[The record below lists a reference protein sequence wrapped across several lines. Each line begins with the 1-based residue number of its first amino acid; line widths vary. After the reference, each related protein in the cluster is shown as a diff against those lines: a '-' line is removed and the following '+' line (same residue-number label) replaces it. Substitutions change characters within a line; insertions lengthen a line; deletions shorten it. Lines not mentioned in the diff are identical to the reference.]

1 MGLGHILLAELID
14 VITLQKTTCAG
25 ISTVCGGNKYRTS
38 DLAHNVNGTFQK
50 STEILESG
58 ISALIVIQP
67 HGFNKDGSDP
77 DLIMS
82 NGNVNEPTTD
92 YLSSLKDNL
101 LIEDNKLTF
110 KIAHIDTSWKE
121 LLATTNTQ
129 GRLINGSNNPCG
141 KSASS
146 NAGRF
151 LHIEQAYDSLRDSE
165 SNWNKTFKRN
175 CYNFCF

>member
-1 MGLGHILLAELID
+1 
-14 VITLQKTTCAG
+14 
-25 ISTVCGGNKYRTS
+25 
-38 DLAHNVNGTFQK
+38 
-50 STEILESG
+50 
-58 ISALIVIQP
+58 
-67 HGFNKDGSDP
+67 
-77 DLIMS
+77 MS

-165 SNWNKTFKRN
+165 SNWNKLSNAIATTFVSDPLPVELVSFKANR
-175 CYNFCF
+175 